1 MKYNVEQLYVFAI
14 QQPFENALRSTAA
27 YFHYGLLLLVGVV
40 ASVSVSVVADCHG
53 GGDAITSVRRCSSH
67 EKWSAFRKWL
77 L

>member
-27 YFHYGLLLLVGVV
+27 YFHYGLLV